1 MPDPLWALAV
11 GVGLALLL
19 AALFWPE
26 RGLWPRWRRTRE
38 LTERVLT
45 EDALKHIHKC
55 EMKGRRPTV
64 ESLAG
69 ALQVPRDRAAQLL
82 TEMERHGLLTSQG
95 GELHLTA
102 AGRDAAL
109 HIIRAHRLWERYL
122 ADQTGFGEADWH
134 GQAER
139 LEHTLEPA
147 EVNELAARLGHPTHD
162 PHGDPIPDAT
172 GRFVAHGG
180 QPLTALPVDT
190 PAQIVHIEDEPE
202 VVYAQLVAEGL
213 YPGMAVRL
221 IETTPQRVRFW
232 ANGDEHVLAPL
243 LAANISVVPRPAEA
257 AERREEAE
265 ARPPAM
271 PLSALRLGEQ
281 AEVVGIS
288 PRCRGPERRR
298 FMDLGILPGT
308 LVTAELASPSGD
320 PIAYCIRDALIALRK
335 EQADLIHVVRRPAPV
350 TSPNGDQASRA
361 EEGQGAASS

>member
-1 MPDPLWALAV
+1 MPDPLWALTV
-11 GVGLALLL
+11 GAGLALLL

-69 ALQVPRDRAAQLL
+69 ALQVPRDRVAQLL
-82 TEMERHGLLTSQG
+82 TQMEQLGLLTSRG

-102 AGRDAAL
+102 AGRNAAL

-122 ADQTGFGEADWH
+122 ADQTGYSEADWH

-147 EVNELAARLGHPTHD
+147 EVEELAAQLGHPTHD
-162 PHGDPIPDAT
+162 PHGDPIPDAA

-202 VVYAQLVAEGL
+202 VVYAQLAAEGL

-221 IETTPQRVRFW
+221 IEVTPQRVRFW

-257 AERREEAE
+257 EARREEAE

-308 LVTAELASPSGD
+308 VVTAELVSPSGD
-320 PIAYCIRDALIALRK
+320 PTAYRIRDALIALRK
-335 EQADLIHVVRRPAPV
+335 EQADLIHVVRRPASV
-350 TSPNGDQASRA
+350 VSPNGQPAADQA
-361 EEGQGAASS
+361 AS